1 MSFYVY
7 KVKHMKHICVTKIR
21 CLFTF
26 TAACLLSLSLKAQD
40 QSMLVKGIVKNQFG
54 QPLPGVVINSGN
66 GGNGTSSEM
75 DGTYAVTVDDRSKGL
90 VFSKRGYLTQK
101 IGISGDQPIDVTL
114 QRDIHGK
121 DEIVQLGYTSQ
132 RRQEISGAVS
142 TVTGAELERAPVA
155 NLTQSFAGQL
165 SGLTTQETFS
175 ELSRATTNLYIRG
188 LSSYRDNH
196 PLVMVDGIMVAYNPS
211 QTLDY
216 ISADEIA
223 SISVLKD
230 ASTEALYGIQGANG
244 VIVVTTKRG
253 RKGKLRVHAR
263 YDQSVQQPTN
273 VPTFYHAGDY
283 ADMRNQAA
291 FNDDPSKGKFQ
302 YFTADQVQAF
312 RSGSNRELYPDNN
325 WYKMFARDLTTM
337 ERVGI
342 DLDGGNDN
350 VQFYSNLNVMHQGG
364 LFKTDQTA
372 YNPNSN
378 DVWINYR
385 SNVDI
390 KINRYLKT
398 YVRLSGNIKRE
409 RTPGASNASVYTSL
423 FEMPATT
430 YGPLTPELT
439 DASGNIITPGGQV
452 VTTDQ
457 LDSPPFGMLNRSG
470 YRRHTVTNITSQ
482 FGLDLDMGF
491 LTKGLSF
498 NGVFAYQ
505 TNSVGSLS
513 TTQDY
518 ARYQRTDSI
527 DRLEFKPTG
536 DKTNTPLA
544 YSKGASFYYHITSR
558 ASLNYNRRINKHEIG
573 AMAYMFYQNLTKADV
588 SSPELLPYNRLST
601 GVEASYG
608 YDDRYFVKFDMG
620 YSGSEQYARNRRY
633 VATPAVSAAW
643 VASEESFLKGASWL
657 SNLKLRASYG
667 KTANDQSGLGR
678 YAYLDNVSVTGGGPL
693 GYLQYLVHE
702 NQKGNPDIEAEIS
715 TKENIGIDLGLF
727 NALSISVDVFHEKM
741 KNMVVDASSTIPTY
755 QGVPLS
761 DYPSTNSGIF
771 ENQGYEV
778 TVNYDKA
785 LNKDLSFSVGGMFS
799 YAKNKLI
806 YDGEAL
812 KTEDYAYR
820 KWREGYSFGQQFG
833 YLVDYSNGNGYFN
846 GQADLDNSHVVYL
859 IGKPRVGDLIYQD
872 LNQDGQIDERDK
884 APVGTGSLPRIVY
897 AMSGG
902 VAFKSFNLNVLF
914 QGVADYSTVMSG
926 MGVWETYFNGV
937 YGALQKDAW
946 TAERYANGEKISAP
960 ALAVDKSTS
969 QESSDFV
976 LYNRSYLRLKNV
988 ELSYSLPSRL
998 TRLISADQVTFLVSG
1013 QNLITWDKMKSD
1025 DFGPEGGAYGEFPVY
1040 RVYNVGLS
1048 VTF

>member
-1 MSFYVY
+1 
-7 KVKHMKHICVTKIR
+7 MKHTCVTKIIS
-21 CLFTF
+21 LLTF
-26 TAACLLSLSLKAQD
+26 TAACLISLSLKAQD
-40 QSMLVKGIVKNQFG
+40 QSFLIKGVTKNQFG
-54 QPLPGVVINSGN
+54 QPLSGVLVNSKN
-66 GGNGTSSEM
+66 GRNGTSSGV
-75 DGTYAVTVDDRSKGL
+75 DGTYSITVDDKSTML
-90 VFSKRGYLTQK
+90 VFSKRNYQTQQVE
-101 IGISGDQPIDVTL
+101 INGDQPIDVSL
-114 QRDIHGK
+114 QADIHRK
-121 DEIVQLGYTSQ
+121 DEMIQMGYTSQ

-155 NLTQSFAGQL
+155 NFTQTLAGRL

-188 LSSYRDNH
+188 LSSNRDNH
-196 PLVMVDGIMVAYNPS
+196 PLVVIDGIPVAYNPA

-216 ISADEIA
+216 ISPDEVA
-223 SISVLKD
+223 SVTVLKD

-253 RKGKLRVHAR
+253 RKGKLQVHTR

-283 ADMRNQAA
+283 AEMRNQAA
-291 FNDDPSKGKFQ
+291 FNDDPGKGKYQ
-302 YFTADQVQAF
+302 YFSADQIQAF
-312 RSGSNRELYPDNN
+312 HTGSNRELYPDNN
-325 WYKMFARDLTTM
+325 WYKMFAKNLTTM

-364 LFKTDQTA
+364 LFKTDQTS

-390 KINRYLKT
+390 KINKYLKT

-409 RTPGASNASVYTSL
+409 RVPGGASNAAIYTSL
-423 FEMPATT
+423 FEVPPTS
-430 YGPLTPELT
+430 YGPVTPELT

-452 VTTDQ
+452 ITTDQ
-457 LDSPPFGMLNRSG
+457 LTSPPYGMLNRTG
-470 YRRHTVTNITSQ
+470 YVRHTVTNITSQ
-482 FGLDLDMGF
+482 FGVDLDMSF
-491 LTKGLSF
+491 LTKGLSLS
-498 NGVFAYQ
+498 GVFAYQ

-518 ARYQRTDSI
+518 ERYQRTDDI
-527 DRLEFKPTG
+527 DTLGFLKKG
-536 DKTNTPLA
+536 GQNNTPLA
-544 YSKGASFYYHITSR
+544 YGKGSSFYYHISSN
-558 ASLNYNRRINKHEIG
+558 AALNYNRRFGKHEIG
-573 AMAYMFYQNLTKADV
+573 AMAYMFYQNLTKTDL
-588 SSPELLPYNRLST
+588 SSPGLLPYNRVST

-608 YDDRYFVKFDMG
+608 YDDRYFAKFDMG
-620 YSGSEQYARNRRY
+620 YSGSGEYARSHRY

-643 VASEESFLKGASWL
+643 VVSEESFLSSASWL

-667 KTANDQSGLGR
+667 KTGNDQSGLAR
-678 YAYLDNVSVTGGGPL
+678 YPYLDNVTVSGGGPL
-693 GYLQYLVHE
+693 GYLQYIINE
-702 NQKGNPDIEAEIS
+702 NQKGNPDIEPEIS
-715 TKENIGIDLGLF
+715 TKENFGIDLGLF

-741 KNMVVDASSTIPTY
+741 NNMVVNDSSTIPAY
-755 QGVPLS
+755 QGIPLEN
-761 DYPSTNSGIF
+761 YPSTNSGIF

-778 TVNYDKA
+778 NVNYEKA
-785 LNKDLSFSVGGMFS
+785 LNKDVSFSVGGMLS
-799 YAKNKLI
+799 YSKNKLI
-806 YDGEAL
+806 YAGEGL

-846 GQADLDNSHVVYL
+846 SQDELDNSHLAYQ
-859 IGKPRVGDLIYQD
+859 IGDPRVGDLIYQD
-872 LNQDGQIDERDK
+872 LNKDGLIDERDK
-884 APVGTGSLPRIVY
+884 APVGTGSLPRMVY

-902 VAFKSFNLNVLF
+902 VTYKSFNLNVLF
-914 QGVADYSTVMSG
+914 QGVADYSTVLSG
-926 MGVWETYFNGV
+926 MGVWETYYNGV
-937 YGALQKDAW
+937 FGALQKDAW
-946 TAERYANGEKISAP
+946 TAERYANGDKITWP
-960 ALAVDKSTS
+960 ALAVAKSTS

-988 ELSYSLPSRL
+988 ELSYNLPARL

-1013 QNLITWDKMKSD
+1013 QNLITWDKMKSK